1 MVAAVAI
8 VDTSAIVGVAESLW
22 AGRRQLYGKP
32 ADRIHNATCDLGHV
46 ASLKLTKKEMT
57 YRCWYEMRWP
67 PRQPL
72 PWLVGLAVQGCVWLV
87 TSSLESRKDS
97 LHGCCDEGS
106 GGGACGVAL
115 RVAAE

>member
-57 YRCWYEMRWP
+57 YRRLYEMGFTSTVT
-67 PRQPL
+67 
-72 PWLVGLAVQGCVWLV
+72 LVSRISSARVCVV
-87 TSSLESRKDS
+87 SY
-97 LHGCCDEGS
+97 
-106 GGGACGVAL
+106 V
-115 RVAAE
+115 

>member
-57 YRCWYEMRWP
+57 YRCWYEMATTSTVT
-67 PRQPL
+67 
-72 PWLVGLAVQGCVWLV
+72 LVSRISSARVCVV
-87 TSSLESRKDS
+87 SY
-97 LHGCCDEGS
+97 
-106 GGGACGVAL
+106 V
-115 RVAAE
+115 

>member
-57 YRCWYEMRWP
+57 YLCFGMMATTSTVT
-67 PRQPL
+67 
-72 PWLVGLAVQGCVWLV
+72 LVSRISSARVCVV
-87 TSSLESRKDS
+87 SY
-97 LHGCCDEGS
+97 
-106 GGGACGVAL
+106 V
-115 RVAAE
+115 

>member
-57 YRCWYEMRWP
+57 YLCWYEMATTSTVT
-67 PRQPL
+67 
-72 PWLVGLAVQGCVWLV
+72 LVSRISSARVCVV
-87 TSSLESRKDS
+87 SY
-97 LHGCCDEGS
+97 
-106 GGGACGVAL
+106 V
-115 RVAAE
+115 